1 MPATIEMKK
10 RKYTAPNVSAEEL
23 LDLTYF
29 TFLYAIGRQTYA
41 TDVAVRAIRKNWES
55 FEKFEKDAFVERI
68 TKAVTDGEYGT
79 PMQWVQWK
87 KILLLHKDTT
97 PEMIETLDIIV
108 KRNER
113 NKQ

>member
-10 RKYTAPNVSAEEL
+10 RKYAMPNVSAEDL

-29 TFLYAIGRQTYA
+29 TFLYAIGRETYA
-41 TDVAVRAIRKNWES
+41 TDVAVTAIKKNWSS

-68 TKAVTDGEYGT
+68 TKAVTDGKYGT
-79 PMQWVQWK
+79 TMQWVQWR

-97 PEMIETLDIIV
+97 PEMIETLDILV
-108 KRNER
+108 VRNER
-113 NKQ
+113 KK